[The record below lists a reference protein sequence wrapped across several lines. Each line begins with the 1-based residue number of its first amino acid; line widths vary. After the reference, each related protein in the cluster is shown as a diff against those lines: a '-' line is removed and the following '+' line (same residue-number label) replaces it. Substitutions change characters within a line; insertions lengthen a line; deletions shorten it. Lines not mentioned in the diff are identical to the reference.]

1 MVTGLRDA
9 ISLNVYLNVTFE
21 SIQCIHAMSKSE
33 KKAHNYPQVPY
44 AKDREIV
51 FDIWGLKL
59 FLGHVRHV
67 KARRRVMKDLRKRQ
81 MFVLDY

>member
-1 MVTGLRDA
+1 MQF
-9 ISLNVYLNVTFE
+9 LNPKKRRTIILKHRMPKT
-21 SIQCIHAMSKSE
+21 E
-33 KKAHNYPQVPY
+33 K
-44 AKDREIV
+44 EIV

>member
-1 MVTGLRDA
+1 MQKT
-9 ISLNVYLNVTFE
+9 
-21 SIQCIHAMSKSE
+21 E
-33 KKAHNYPQVPY
+33 K
-44 AKDREIV
+44 EIV

-81 MFVLDY
+81 MFVLDYWFWHRSLYQGSVS

>member
-1 MVTGLRDA
+1 MPKT
-9 ISLNVYLNVTFE
+9 
-21 SIQCIHAMSKSE
+21 E
-33 KKAHNYPQVPY
+33 K
-44 AKDREIV
+44 EIV

-81 MFVLDY
+81 MFVLIDFDTVAFIRAVFHNNAHYTYVNGCTVTFTADHFSWKHYDIR